1 MFLWNL
7 LDANLQF
14 STLTCNYQ
22 TKLDH
27 NLFPFLCTYCEIGTL
42 YVYAKYYKVT
52 ATFIHDTV
60 VENLLDVLS
69 NILLSIFQDKA
80 LPSSSD
86 THISFLF
93 PFSFWY
99 MRIGSCIDHAQMV
112 TACTMRYD
120 EANTFIVDRY
130 VLFKLVK

>member
-7 LDANLQF
+7 LDANLQS
-14 STLTCNYQ
+14 STLTCNYY

-27 NLFPFLCTYCEIGTL
+27 NLSPFLCTYCEIGTL

-52 ATFIHDTV
+52 ATFVQDTV
-60 VENLLDVLS
+60 VGNLLDVLS
-69 NILLSIFQDKA
+69 NMSLFTFQDKP

-93 PFSFWY
+93 SFSFWY
-99 MRIGSCIDHAQMV
+99 MRIGSCIGHPQMA

-120 EANTFIVDRY
+120 KANAFIVDRY

>member
-1 MFLWNL
+1 MSLWNL

-14 STLTCNYQ
+14 STLTCNYH

-27 NLFPFLCTYCEIGTL
+27 NLSPFLGTYCEIGAL

-52 ATFIHDTV
+52 ATFIQDTV

-69 NILLSIFQDKA
+69 NISPSIFQDKP

-99 MRIGSCIDHAQMV
+99 IRIGSCIDHALMV
-112 TACTMRYD
+112 TVCTMKYD
-120 EANTFIVDRY
+120 KANTFIVDRY